1 MRKVFIVFFISIAIF
16 SFSQEKATKIAILK
30 IENRTQDYIDT
41 DFLTETLQIEIVNR
55 RHFIVV
61 ERSMLGKVIEEQKLS
76 LSGLTE
82 EEQATKIGAL
92 VGAEKIWLGSLS
104 YTGNLY
110 VITIKSIDTK
120 TGIIEFA
127 DQVYTY
133 TKDEFLNIMPV
144 LADRL
149 IRKSKGENVPKYEPK
164 KVVKENTITQKPS
177 GQSQTYDNK
186 ENYSTS
192 YYDTRPDT
200 AVDFGGYYV
209 KFSDKDAGYA
219 GVVAFK
225 IVADREGE
233 LLFDLRLYSGEVEKW
248 QLGGFSINT
257 VFNLNLIAN
266 GYILLGGGIG
276 LGIDFPSFKK
286 DNYKI
291 ECTQWVFPLS
301 VQFGFHLGK
310 YVMLIFDASYVFS
323 FGLLLIENNYPI
335 TQPGQY
341 MTIDSQSEYIPYE
354 LEDYMKNGVNP
365 SYFGAKIS
373 ILF

>member
-1 MRKVFIVFFISIAIF
+1 MRKVFILFFISVSIF

-55 RHFIVV
+55 RHFVVV

-82 EEQATKIGAL
+82 EEQATKIGLL
-92 VGAEKIWLGSLS
+92 VGAEKIWVGSLS
-104 YTGNLY
+104 YTGTLY

-127 DQVYTY
+127 DQVYSY
-133 TKDEFLNIMPV
+133 TKDEFLNIIPV

-149 IRKSKGENVPKYEPK
+149 IRKSKGENVPKHEPK
-164 KVVKENTITQKPS
+164 KVVKENTITPS
-177 GQSQTYDNK
+177 GQPQNYENK
-186 ENYSTS
+186 GGYST
-192 YYDTRPDT
+192 YDTRPDT

-209 KFSDKDAGYA
+209 SFSDKDAGYA

-291 ECTQWVFPLS
+291 ECFQWLFPLS
-301 VQFGFHLGK
+301 AQFGFHLGK
-310 YVMLIFDASYVFS
+310 YVMIIFDASYNFS
-323 FGLLLIENNYPI
+323 FGLSLLENNYPI
-335 TQPGQY
+335 SQSGQY
-341 MTIDSQSEYIPYE
+341 MTIDDKIEYIPYE

-365 SYFGAKIS
+365 AYFGAKIS

>member
-1 MRKVFIVFFISIAIF
+1 MRRFFVLFFVFLLFCF
-16 SFSQEKATKIAILK
+16 SFSQEKSTKIAILK

-55 RHFIVV
+55 KHFIVV

-104 YTGNLY
+104 YTGSLY

-127 DQVYTY
+127 DQVYSY

-149 IRKSKGENVPKYEPK
+149 IRKSKGENVPKHEPK
-164 KVVKENTITQKPS
+164 KVVKENTITPS
-177 GQSQTYDNK
+177 EQPQRYEKK
-186 ENYSTS
+186 ESYSTS
-192 YYDTRPDT
+192 YYETRPDT
-200 AVDFGGYYV
+200 AIDFGGYFV
-209 KFSDKDAGYA
+209 NFSDKGAGYA

-225 IVADREGE
+225 VVADREGE

-291 ECTQWVFPLS
+291 EGIQWVFPLS
-301 VQFGFHLGK
+301 AQFGFHLGK

-323 FGLLLIENNYPI
+323 FGLSVIENNYPI
-335 TQPGQY
+335 TQAGQY
-341 MTIDSQSEYIPYE
+341 MTIDNKSVYVPIE